1 MTLGR
6 WLPVFMTEK
15 GGEDSSAL
23 FAEHRAALEG
33 YFRRRAPS
41 GEVED
46 LVQEVFVRLLAR
58 RAGDPIQDPE
68 RYLFRVAAAVLAD
81 HHRRSALRKA
91 EQERHLS
98 EAREFDAISPERSL
112 IDIESLDCI
121 LAALEQ
127 LPPRTRHAFVLHRFE
142 NMTYAEIALRMGV
155 TRSGVEKLIMR
166 ALSQLMAALESAG

>member
-1 MTLGR
+1 
-6 WLPVFMTEK
+6 
-15 GGEDSSAL
+15 
-23 FAEHRAALEG
+23 
-33 YFRRRAPS
+33 
-41 GEVED
+41 
-46 LVQEVFVRLLAR
+46 
-58 RAGDPIQDPE
+58 
-68 RYLFRVAAAVLAD
+68 
-81 HHRRSALRKA
+81 
-91 EQERHLS
+91 
-98 EAREFDAISPERSL
+98 L